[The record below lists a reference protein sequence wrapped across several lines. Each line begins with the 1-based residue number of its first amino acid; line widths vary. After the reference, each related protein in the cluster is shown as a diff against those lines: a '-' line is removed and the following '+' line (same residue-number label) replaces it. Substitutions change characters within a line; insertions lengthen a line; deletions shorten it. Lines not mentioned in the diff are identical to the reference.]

1 MHIQSNPPPAPKNF
15 ELPFSLTKKS
25 FNLWVDTINDRLI
38 IHQAEHIFLVV
49 QTINQSDTLNK
60 ADMSSFLIHVI
71 QKLYPKL
78 QLLKNFLLDCALPI
92 TQREAEISNYI
103 IWTYIEF
110 ARGLKDSITES
121 KNAKNAATIF
131 YSLQSLIEVYI
142 YSLIT
147 YQQPPELFWKHSY
160 FLYGIACHFKIEKLV
175 IKNIDNDKPHTIFQ
189 IFKHL
194 LAIYHCDLRQ
204 FRPREIFFI
213 LESLEQQKSDLLL
226 EKHFDPQRKP
236 QYSIIDLNTDEEPI
250 KLTLYEKK
258 QQGALRFFTAYDAIV
273 NIVTQI
279 KNDNNQQK
287 NTIQA
292 ITQANILQAAKTLSL
307 SQKRIHKRTY
317 QKNIKLGIIG
327 FTNII
332 NTLKEESSLPEQF
345 EKQIKQ
351 SSPRVK
357 KDKGFS
363 LIEQEHQKNTPSQS
377 KHFLNKKQLNDDN
390 LQATLDS
397 KYNNNNIQLTIIDY
411 SIKGYKLEVN
421 LEHVSE
427 KVKIGDLIAIKQSK
441 HLELGF
447 IQRIMRLDHNRL
459 HLGIKLLSLES
470 NLVFIQAAKDKN
482 FIEWGILL
490 SQFKDRD
497 LLGGL
502 ILEHSKMH
510 NGDYIHIFR
519 DNEEE
524 AEIYQLNKEL
534 RINYAFSHIE
544 ISKKSTIV

>member
-60 ADMSSFLIHVI
+60 ADMSSFLINVI

-345 EKQIKQ
+345 SKQIKQ